1 MKRPTNN
8 LEHLTKCPLCRKNY
22 GNFNITILDQKKGK
36 ATLHLACEYCQTASL
51 VFVIVNQSGILSLG
65 MVTDVTKEE
74 AKSMMN
80 REAVSVDEVV
90 DVYKYLKKA
99 ERAEELI

>member
-1 MKRPTNN
+1 M
-8 LEHLTKCPLCRKNY
+8 EHLTKCPLCQKEY
-22 GNFNITILDQKKGK
+22 GNFNITILDQKRGK
-36 ATLHLACEYCQTASL
+36 ATLHLKCEYCQTASL

-80 REAVSVDEVV
+80 REAVSVDEVAEIH
-90 DVYKYLKKA
+90 DQLKKIGKV
-99 ERAEELI
+99 EELI

>member
-1 MKRPTNN
+1 MKRPANN
-8 LEHLTKCPLCRKNY
+8 LEHLIKCPLCKKEY

-36 ATLHLACEYCQTASL
+36 ATLHLTCDYCQTASL
-51 VFVIVNQSGILSLG
+51 VFVIANQNGILSLG

-74 AKSMMN
+74 AKRAMN

-90 DVYKYLKKA
+90 EIYQYLKKA
-99 ERAEELI
+99 EKVEELI